1 MKSRFLSVLIL
12 SLIVAALSGCATA
25 VAEAPAA
32 EALTG
37 YANPA
42 SLVDTAWVAEHLDD
56 PNVRLLDVSDKL
68 EAFEAGHLPGA
79 QYVDWQTDL
88 TNPDD
93 PVRGQILTGEALS
106 NLLSRLGVK
115 QDDTIVLYD
124 NTNNLFATRAYWVI
138 KYYQH
143 EDVRVYNG
151 GSKKWTADGRELAT
165 NVTPV
170 TASQYTAG
178 APDPAIR
185 TTWEYVVEHVDDPAT
200 LFCDTR
206 GPKEFTGTDVRSAR
220 GGHIPGAINVEWST
234 AVNQDGTFRDA
245 QALAE
250 LYQKAG
256 FKPDKEIITYCQT
269 GVRGA
274 HTWFVLKE
282 LLGYPNV
289 RNYDGSWEEYGNKT
303 ESPVE
308 S

>member
-1 MKSRFLSVLIL
+1 MRSRFLSTLML
-12 SLIVAALSGCATA
+12 LFIVAVLSGCAAT

-32 EALTG
+32 DVPTG

-42 SLVDTAWVAEHLDD
+42 ILVDTNWVAEHSND
-56 PNVRLLDVSDKL
+56 PNVRLLDVSNNL
-68 EAFEAGHLPGA
+68 EAFESGHLPGA
-79 QYVDWQTDL
+79 QYVNWQADL

-93 PVRGQILTGEALS
+93 PVRSQILTGEALS
-106 NLLSRLGVK
+106 ELLSRLGVEN
-115 QDDTIVLYD
+115 DDTIIVYD
-124 NTNNLFATRAYWVI
+124 NTRNLFAARAYWVL

-143 EDVRVYNG
+143 GDVRVYNG
-151 GSKKWTADGRELAT
+151 GSKKWTAAGREL
-165 NVTPV
+165 VTEVMPV
-170 TASQYTAG
+170 TASQYVAG

-200 LFCDTR
+200 LFCDAR
-206 GPKEFTGTDVRSAR
+206 GPKEYTGTDVQSAQ

-234 AVNQDGTFRDA
+234 AVNPDGTFREA

-250 LYQKAG
+250 LYQEAG
-256 FKPDKEIITYCQT
+256 FTPDKEIITYCQT

-274 HTWFVLKE
+274 HAWFVLKE

-289 RNYDGSWEEYGNKT
+289 RNYDGSWEEYGNKP
-303 ESPVE
+303 ESPIE